1 MVGRTKLATKG
12 VIHPSNV
19 MASYTPLG
27 PSPHGAGRC
36 ALGTLLRGIMRKI
49 FPTLAGGVCRIGPGL
64 CRMRTSEDT
73 SSRRLGGS
81 SVHHT
86 QTPLPSRSHTPDKV
100 RAKLTVE

>member
-49 FPTLAGGVCRIGPGL
+49 FPTLAGGVCRKGPGL
-64 CRMRTSEDT
+64 CRMRTSEET

-81 SVHHT
+81 LVHHT
-86 QTPLPSRSHTPDKV
+86 QTHPLSRSPTTDKF
-100 RAKLTVE
+100 RAMLTVD